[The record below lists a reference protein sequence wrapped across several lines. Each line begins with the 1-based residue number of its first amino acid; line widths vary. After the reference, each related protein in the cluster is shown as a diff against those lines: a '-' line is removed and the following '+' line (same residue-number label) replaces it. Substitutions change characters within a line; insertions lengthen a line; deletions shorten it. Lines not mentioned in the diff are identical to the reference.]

1 MTPLR
6 NFIALA
12 GRILLAFI
20 FVQSGIAKL
29 GAIDAT
35 VANMTG
41 HGIPLSNVLVWGAV
55 VLEIGGGLLL
65 MTGLFAR
72 CAALALAIYT
82 LVLALLFHAYWL
94 APAAEARAQHASFFG
109 HISMIGGMLY
119 VVAFGAGGYSLDAL
133 RRRQS
138 HG

>member
-6 NFIALA
+6 NFIALV

-20 FVQSGIAKL
+20 FVQAGIGKL

-35 VANMTG
+35 VANMTS
-41 HGIPLSNVLVWGAV
+41 HGIPLPNVLVWGAV
-55 VLEIGGGLLL
+55 ALEIGGGLML

-72 CAALALAIYT
+72 CAALALAFYT
-82 LVLALLFHAYWL
+82 LALAVIFHAYWL
-94 APAAEARAQHASFFG
+94 APAAELRAQHASFFG
-109 HISMIGGMLY
+109 HLAIIGGMLC

-133 RRRQS
+133 MGRRS
-138 HG
+138 

>member
-6 NFIALA
+6 NFIALV

-20 FVQSGIAKL
+20 FVQSGIGKL

-35 VANMTG
+35 VANMTS
-41 HGIPLSNVLVWGAV
+41 HGIPLPNVLVWGAV
-55 VLEIGGGLLL
+55 ALEIGGGLLL

-82 LVLALLFHAYWL
+82 LVLAVLFHAYWL
-94 APAAEARAQHASFFG
+94 APAAEARMQHASFFG

-133 RRRQS
+133 RGRQS
-138 HG
+138 QG

>member
-6 NFIALA
+6 NFIALV

-20 FVQSGIAKL
+20 FVQAGIGKL
-29 GAIDAT
+29 SAIDAT
-35 VANMTG
+35 VANMTS

-82 LVLALLFHAYWL
+82 LVLALIFHAYWL
-94 APAAEARAQHASFFG
+94 APAAQARVDHIIFFN
-109 HISMIGGMLY
+109 HVSIIGGMLC
-119 VVAFGAGGYSLDAL
+119 VVAFGAGAYSLDAL
-133 RRRQS
+133 RGRQ
-138 HG
+138 GQG

>member
-6 NFIALA
+6 NFIALV
-12 GRILLAFI
+12 GRILLAFL
-20 FVQSGIAKL
+20 FVQAGIGKL

-35 VANMTG
+35 VANMTS
-41 HGIPLSNVLVWGAV
+41 HGIPLSNVPVWGAV

-94 APAAEARAQHASFFG
+94 APAAEARAQHGSFFN
-109 HISMIGGMLY
+109 HISIIGGMLC
-119 VVAFGAGGYSLDAL
+119 VVAFGAGAYSLDAL
-133 RRRQS
+133 RGLQS
-138 HG
+138 

>member
-6 NFIALA
+6 NFIALV

-20 FVQSGIAKL
+20 FVQAGISQL
-29 GAIDAT
+29 GAIDPM
-35 VANMTG
+35 VANMTS
-41 HGIPLSNVLVWGAV
+41 HGIPLSNLLAWGAIA
-55 VLEIGGGLLL
+55 LEIGGGLLL

-94 APAAEARAQHASFFG
+94 APAAEERVQHALFFG
-109 HISMIGGMLY
+109 HLSMIGGMLC
-119 VVAFGAGGYSLDAL
+119 VVAFGAGAYSLDAL
-133 RRRQS
+133 RGRR
-138 HG
+138 G

>member
-6 NFIALA
+6 NFIALV

-20 FVQSGIAKL
+20 FVQSGIGKL

-41 HGIPLSNVLVWGAV
+41 HSIPLSNVLVWGAV
-55 VLEIGGGLLL
+55 VLEIGGGLFL

-82 LVLALLFHAYWL
+82 LVLALIFHPYWL
-94 APAAEARAQHASFFG
+94 APAAEAHVDRIIFFN
-109 HISMIGGMLY
+109 HVAIIGGMLC

-133 RRRQS
+133 RGRQN
-138 HG
+138 

>member
-6 NFIALA
+6 NFVALV

-20 FVQSGIAKL
+20 FVQAGISQL
-29 GAIDAT
+29 GAIDAM
-35 VANMTG
+35 VANMTS
-41 HGIPLSNVLVWGAV
+41 HGIPLSNLLAWGAIA
-55 VLEIGGGLLL
+55 LEIGGGLLL

-82 LVLALLFHAYWL
+82 LVLAFLFHAYWQ

-109 HISMIGGMLY
+109 HLSMIGGMLC
-119 VVAFGAGGYSLDAL
+119 VVAFGAGAYSLDAL
-133 RRRQS
+133 WRRQD
-138 HG
+138 